1 MKTYSIGQIINY
13 TKNLLVNDYFLRSVY
28 ITGEVSNCKY
38 TSVGHIYFS
47 LKDEVGSMPVVMFK
61 GSTYQGLKFKL
72 CDGQAI
78 IAKCSIGM
86 YEKDGKVQLY
96 ATDIR
101 LAEDTEGRLNAEFLK
116 LKEKLYNE
124 GLFDFEHKKKRVK
137 YPKTVGIVTAA
148 TGAAIQ
154 DIINI
159 AKRRNPYVQLILY
172 PSKVQGE
179 GAAETI
185 AKGIEVLD
193 NMNLDTIIVGRGGGS
208 IEDLWAFNEEI
219 VARAIYNAKTPIIS
233 GTGHEVDTTIADYVA
248 DVRVPTP
255 SAAAEIA
262 IPDIMTSLNNAAR
275 LRSIIDNDFFNK
287 LNSYKSR
294 AELLREK
301 IERKSPKEELSA
313 KKMRLSDYREK
324 IDKLM
329 LDKYDELKLFQKES
343 ERRLHTGMRD
353 LYTEKRHR
361 LQLDITKLN
370 GLSPTA
376 KLINGFGYITFND
389 EPVKDVTSVSKGDE
403 VDITLKSGI
412 ITAEVKKITKHNK
425 L

>member
-1 MKTYSIGQIINY
+1 M
-13 TKNLLVNDYFLRSVY
+13 
-28 ITGEVSNCKY
+28 
-38 TSVGHIYFS
+38 
-47 LKDEVGSMPVVMFK
+47 
-61 GSTYQGLKFKL
+61 
-72 CDGQAI
+72 
-78 IAKCSIGM
+78 
-86 YEKDGKVQLY
+86 
-96 ATDIR
+96 
-101 LAEDTEGRLNAEFLK
+101 
-116 LKEKLYNE
+116 
-124 GLFDFEHKKKRVK
+124 
-137 YPKTVGIVTAA
+137 
-148 TGAAIQ
+148 
-154 DIINI
+154 
-159 AKRRNPYVQLILY
+159 
-172 PSKVQGE
+172 
-179 GAAETI
+179 
-185 AKGIEVLD
+185 
-193 NMNLDTIIVGRGGGS
+193 
-208 IEDLWAFNEEI
+208 
-219 VARAIYNAKTPIIS
+219 
-233 GTGHEVDTTIADYVA
+233 
-248 DVRVPTP
+248 PTP

-403 VDITLKSGI
+403 VDITLKNGI
-412 ITAEVKKITKHNK
+412 ITAEVKKIINHDKI
-425 L
+425 